1 MDLRKALVCIAALA
15 GACSFFEEL
24 QSAESAED
32 GGSGTG
38 NGTGNASSG
47 NASSGTSDGDAPC
60 TIASHDRCLNQ
71 DTLQTCD
78 EPSGEVT
85 VSSCNA
91 LCTGTLN
98 FSCVIAS
105 AEVQHG
111 CWCVVPG
118 EIERLNCTELEEC
131 LLACSAAT
139 TTACADACF
148 DRTDAGTIR
157 TYGAL
162 VACAHQG
169 CDDGCRESPEGCSAC
184 ISTAIASGTG
194 DCALERSVCDADAP
208 TDPWFPE

>member
-1 MDLRKALVCIAALA
+1 MDPRPALLCLAALA
-15 GACSFFEEL
+15 GGCSFFEEL

-32 GGSGTG
+32 SGSGTDE
-38 NGTGNASSG
+38 GTDGADP
-47 NASSGTSDGDAPC
+47 SSGTTDGDAPC
-60 TIASHDRCLNQ
+60 TIESHDRCLDQ

-78 EPSGEVT
+78 EASGLAT

-91 LCTGTLN
+91 LCTGSLN

-105 AEVQHG
+105 AAVQHG

-118 EIERLNCTELEEC
+118 DLDLLSCTELETC
-131 LLACSAAT
+131 LLECSGAT
-139 TTACADACF
+139 TNACADACF
-148 DRTDAGTIR
+148 DRADAGTIR

-169 CDDGCRESPEGCSAC
+169 CDDGCRDDPAGCSAC

-194 DCALERSVCDADAP
+194 ACTLERAVCDADPSA
-208 TDPWFPE
+208 DPWWPE